1 MLLHLCIHRDNKACS
16 WEEQLALLSGCQ
28 RCFPI
33 LGILKCFHWTQYQQY
48 FLKGTLGEG
57 PEILHLMKTEQCWQI
72 SQWWEILISTFL
84 LHKPVCSAICL
95 KHDVISIELLFLNFF
110 LKWNLETCPC
120 ISDSMGSLCSWIV
133 LLNCSQGVAL
143 KFSDACIRSK
153 TFLFLDPISCK
164 CLGSCGTTSCAQ
176 ICPI

>member
-1 MLLHLCIHRDNKACS
+1 MFPSNTGGFANGNGHPPQHVWRLKQFALYIIPNK
-16 WEEQLALLSGCQ
+16 LLS
-28 RCFPI
+28 R
-33 LGILKCFHWTQYQQY
+33 
-48 FLKGTLGEG
+48 
-57 PEILHLMKTEQCWQI
+57 
-72 SQWWEILISTFL
+72 
-84 LHKPVCSAICL
+84 
-95 KHDVISIELLFLNFF
+95 ELLSTKNISSRERWAKDLKFFISRRLNNVGRLANDEKFWFKTFSYTSQYAALYALNMTSSLLSFFSWTFF